1 MFLELRENTPHGTKE
16 YPYSQYYIVNVRHPF
31 QFPVHWHDELEIIYI
46 RKGTLR
52 VWIDGCDYTGHAG
65 SIFLVNPRELHLMGS
80 DDPSA
85 AYFTLLFPLEF
96 ISFQTM
102 DGLDSTLLMPL
113 RTGQL
118 QLTHEIRSAPL
129 SEHEQLCRLLEQTI
143 HVNQEKDTMRRQIKT
158 RIFLLEFLHLL
169 VEHKALI
176 EPILHGSQ
184 LMMQRE
190 LLAYIRAHYT
200 EKLSLDRLSA
210 QFHLSPKYISRYFK
224 EHFHITF
231 VSYMNHLRLTHAK
244 RLLETT
250 ELQVIEVALSSGFS
264 NVNYFVRMFKQ
275 SYGCTPLK
283 YRQQQ
288 KHTALY
294 E

>member
-113 RTGQL
+113 RTGHL

-129 SEHEQLCRLLEQTI
+129 SEHEQL
-143 HVNQEKDTMRRQIKT
+143 
-158 RIFLLEFLHLL
+158 F
-169 VEHKALI
+169 
-176 EPILHGSQ
+176 
-184 LMMQRE
+184 
-190 LLAYIRAHYT
+190 
-200 EKLSLDRLSA
+200 RLSNRPSA
-210 QFHLSPKYISRYFK
+210 STR
-224 EHFHITF
+224 
-231 VSYMNHLRLTHAK
+231 K
-244 RLLETT
+244 RT
-250 ELQVIEVALSSGFS
+250 QCAVRSKRGFS
-264 NVNYFVRMFKQ
+264 SWNFCICWWSIK
-275 SYGCTPLK
+275 P
-283 YRQQQ
+283 
-288 KHTALY
+288 
-294 E
+294 